1 MSSKE
6 KWLEKA
12 YECFAEVGPLDL
24 NIKALSVKAGLPR
37 TNFYYHFIDKDDL
50 IKQVLNLH
58 YLSGD
63 KYNAI
68 LKKQLKNFLPD
79 LHLIGLQYI
88 VGIKFHRQL
97 FLHRNNPKFG
107 LIYLEMNKSSHP
119 VIIPKLIEHYKLN
132 VPYEIVE
139 SLWITLCDTWYSRL
153 DINQFSL
160 DYLCDLT
167 ENIIKTVLDFTNSRL
182 FVNSIQPK

>member
-12 YECFAEVGPLDL
+12 YEYFAEVGPLDF
-24 NIKALSVKAGLPR
+24 NIKALSVKAGLSR

-50 IKQVLNLH
+50 IDQLLELH
-58 YLSGD
+58 YQVGD

-68 LKKQLKNFLPD
+68 LKKQLNTYLPD
-79 LHLIGLQYI
+79 LHLISLQHI
-88 VGIKFHRQL
+88 TAIKFSRQL
-97 FLHRNNPKFG
+97 FLHRNIPKLNKTF
-107 LIYLEMNKSSHP
+107 IEVNKSTHP
-119 VIIPKLIEHYKLN
+119 VIIPKLKEYYKLN
-132 VPYEIVE
+132 VPYELAE

-160 DYLCDLT
+160 DYLCDLS
-167 ENIIKTVLDFTNSRL
+167 EDIMKTILDFTKSEKL
-182 FVNSIQPK
+182 VNSIK

>member
-6 KWLEKA
+6 KWLDKA
-12 YECFAEVGPLDL
+12 YEYFAEVGPLDL
-24 NIKALSVKAGLPR
+24 NIKTLSVKAGLPR

-50 IKQVLNLH
+50 IEQLLKLH

-63 KYNAI
+63 KYNAV
-68 LKKQLKNFLPD
+68 LEEQLNNYLPD
-79 LHLIGLQYI
+79 LHLISLQFI

-107 LIYLEMNKSSHP
+107 HEYLKMNKSSHP
-119 VIIPKLIEHYKLN
+119 IIIPKLIEYYKLN
-132 VPYEIVE
+132 VPYKVAE
-139 SLWITLCDTWYSRL
+139 SLWITLFDTWYSRL

-160 DYLCDLT
+160 DYLCNLSED
-167 ENIIKTVLDFTNSRL
+167 IMKTVLDFTSSKL
-182 FVNSIQPK
+182 LLNSIQQK